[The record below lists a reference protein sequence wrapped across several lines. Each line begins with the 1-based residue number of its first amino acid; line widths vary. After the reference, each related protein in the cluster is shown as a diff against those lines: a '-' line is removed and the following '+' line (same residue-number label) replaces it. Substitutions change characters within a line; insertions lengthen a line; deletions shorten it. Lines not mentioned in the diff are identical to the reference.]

1 MDPDGRRTIDA
12 ADFHVG
18 ALTTAL
24 EDTEL
29 LEEIEFPYLPPG
41 TGWGFE
47 EVARRLGD
55 FAIVAMGAT
64 ITLSEGGISQARVAI
79 TGVGEVPMR
88 IAAAEALLVGRSEL
102 APELVDAVA
111 AGRDGGDRTEQ
122 RPARLR
128 GLPAACR
135 RRAHPS
141 RCPLRHGC
149 RAKGAMQ

>member
-24 EDTEL
+24 EETDL

-64 ITLSEGGISQARVAI
+64 ITLSEGRVSQARVAI
-79 TGVGEVPMR
+79 TGVGEVPAR
-88 IAAAEALLVGRSEL
+88 LETADALLVGRSEL
-102 APELVDAVA
+102 EPELVDAVA
-111 AGRDGGDRTEQ
+111 QAVMEAIEPNGDLHVSADYRRHVAGALTRRVVRAAWLRTQ
-122 RPARLR
+122 
-128 GLPAACR
+128 
-135 RRAHPS
+135 
-141 RCPLRHGC
+141 
-149 RAKGAMQ
+149 GAMQ